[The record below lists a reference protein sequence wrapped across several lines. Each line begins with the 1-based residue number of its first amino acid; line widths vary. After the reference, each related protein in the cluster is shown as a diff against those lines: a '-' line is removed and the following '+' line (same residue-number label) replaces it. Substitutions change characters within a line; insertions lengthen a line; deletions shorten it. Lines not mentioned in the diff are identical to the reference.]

1 MRPGRPAALF
11 LAAIF
16 GALIVSACAATSGEA
31 VRPIP
36 LVIESRARLVLALD
50 ACTKTY
56 GYSPAVSADGAERG
70 LAPGEREWRACAY
83 EAVRRH
89 ARDNAEMKPLYER
102 LIAEDEAMTAALE
115 AGTMTRAERRARL
128 DDLVAEIR
136 AVEDARAR
144 SDLDIR
150 QIQTQQLR
158 QSFEGVKEFTR

>member
-1 MRPGRPAALF
+1 MAVDGLRSLLLSAAGLF
-11 LAAIF
+11 L
-16 GALIVSACAATSGEA
+16 LTACAAPSRET

-50 ACTKTY
+50 ACSEKY
-56 GYSPAVSADGAERG
+56 GFSPAVPSEAPENA
-70 LAPGEREWRACAY
+70 LAPGEREWRVCAY
-83 EAVRRH
+83 DALRAHVRF
-89 ARDNAEMKPLYER
+89 NPEMKTLYEG
-102 LIAEDEAMTAALE
+102 LIAEDREMTAALD
-115 AGTMTRAERRARL
+115 AGTLTRAERRARL
-128 DDLVAEIR
+128 DALIAEIC